1 MSPFTR
7 RSCCHF
13 SFFFSVL
20 CSGAPTTPLW
30 RLNDGWL
37 SLFIL
42 KERSHS
48 QKKNTVSPT
57 MQPAQASAAAA
68 NTAPPRKKKPLKD
81 DTSSDDD
88 SALSSGK
95 LGSDSE
101 VEPSA
106 DQSEDEAEEGGNA
119 DDDSHMDECA
129 ICEDGG
135 GELYIVVPMP
145 IHDVTCFVHVL
156 YEMQMICYIQTPRT
170 HFTLFICT

>member
-1 MSPFTR
+1 
-7 RSCCHF
+7 
-13 SFFFSVL
+13 
-20 CSGAPTTPLW
+20 
-30 RLNDGWL
+30 
-37 SLFIL
+37 
-42 KERSHS
+42 
-48 QKKNTVSPT
+48 